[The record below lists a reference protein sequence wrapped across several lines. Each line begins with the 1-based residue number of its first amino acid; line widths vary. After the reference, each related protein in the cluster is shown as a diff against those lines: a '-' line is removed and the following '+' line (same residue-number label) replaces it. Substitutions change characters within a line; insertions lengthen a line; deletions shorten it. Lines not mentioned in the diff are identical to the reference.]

1 MGFVQGSSRAE
12 CLRCKYGLHL
22 LVIYKEHVFPPYGDT
37 SELCHFCTLFE
48 YLILHVLFLILS
60 EVSE

>member
-12 CLRCKYGLHL
+12 CLWCKYGLHL